1 MMATPHALAVIGVGK
16 IARDRHL
23 PAIAADPA
31 FHLVATVD
39 PHASVDGVP
48 NYASLGALLA
58 DGRSIDAVSIC
69 TPPAMRAPI
78 VLAAFEAGLHVMI
91 EKPPATSL
99 AEVEAMR
106 SVAGTRTFFAAW
118 HSREAAGVAPA
129 RAWLADKRIERVT
142 IEWRENIRHWHPG
155 QDWILAEGGFG
166 VFDPGINAL
175 SILTAILPERVDLTA
190 ASIEVPE
197 GRQSPLAARL
207 EMRSGAVPIVAT
219 FDFLQLG
226 EQTWTIDVETDAGS
240 LSLRDGGKVLV
251 VDGKSET
258 GVNAEYPRLYRR
270 FAELIEAG
278 GSDVD
283 DAPLRLTLDALARAT
298 RNKVEPF
305 SW

>member
-1 MMATPHALAVIGVGK
+1 MATPHALAVIGVGK